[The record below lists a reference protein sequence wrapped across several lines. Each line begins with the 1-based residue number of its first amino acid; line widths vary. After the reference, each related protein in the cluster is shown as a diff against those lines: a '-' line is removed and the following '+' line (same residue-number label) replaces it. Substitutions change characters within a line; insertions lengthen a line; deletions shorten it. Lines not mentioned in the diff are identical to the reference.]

1 MEMEL
6 EIFRELDFVDYVLL
20 NWDILNFCHEN
31 NIPTGAGRG
40 SAAGSLVLFIVGVTK
55 VDPIRYELFFE
66 RFVSRSRA
74 KKIIKDDITYL
85 DGSLLP
91 DVDNDISYDRRIEV
105 IKYIEQKHLGKTS
118 KILTLNTLS
127 LKIILPLSNES
138 SPARLF
144 SNSVLPL
151 PRRPAIP
158 KISP

>member
-1 MEMEL
+1 MEL

-31 NIPTGAGRG
+31 SIPTGAGRG

-118 KILTLNTLS
+118 KNI
-127 LKIILPLSNES
+127 
-138 SPARLF
+138 
-144 SNSVLPL
+144 NSQYF
-151 PRRPAIP
+151 I
-158 KISP
+158 